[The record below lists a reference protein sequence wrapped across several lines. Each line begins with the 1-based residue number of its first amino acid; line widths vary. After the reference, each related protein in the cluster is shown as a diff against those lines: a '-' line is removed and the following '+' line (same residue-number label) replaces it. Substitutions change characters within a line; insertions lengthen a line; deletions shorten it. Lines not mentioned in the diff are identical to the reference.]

1 MLRNHRYYAEYN
13 CVFDLA
19 NFPFDVQ
26 VCEMIF
32 KLRTATKKYVEIRDG
47 GLKYKGTKD
56 LVEFEVSNITAMPG
70 IKYFLNCFT
79 NNTNL
84 FSYFSLNITIDCI

>member
-1 MLRNHRYYAEYN
+1 MLHNHRYYAEYN

-32 KLRTATKKYVEIRDG
+32 KLRTATKSYVEIRDG

-70 IKYFLNCFT
+70 IKY
-79 NNTNL
+79 
-84 FSYFSLNITIDCI
+84 

>member
-1 MLRNHRYYAEYN
+1 MTPQWINLFNPRYYAEYN
-13 CVFDLA
+13 CEFKLQ

-32 KLRTATKKYVEIRDG
+32 KLRTATKNYVEIRDG

-70 IKYFLNCFT
+70 KKWIIW
-79 NNTNL
+79 
-84 FSYFSLNITIDCI
+84 ITQLMSDLAL